1 MLGNMMGGGIK
12 SKCKEFGKGK
22 EWYMLGMGA
31 VILLLK
37 TLIVQWTYNKIWP
50 KLTMNLMVSNQE
62 LSRFVPLT
70 FYEAFLFVIFIEFL
84 F

>member
-1 MLGNMMGGGIK
+1 MGGGIK

-37 TLIVQWTYNKIWP
+37 TLIVQ
-50 KLTMNLMVSNQE
+50 
-62 LSRFVPLT
+62 
-70 FYEAFLFVIFIEFL
+70 
-84 F
+84 